1 MTAAGNPPDEAG
13 QVPQDPVA
21 IGLHNCASEP
31 IHVPGSIQPHGALL
45 AFDGSGALIAW
56 SDNAGALLG
65 LQPAEGLTLQQCGLP
80 AGMTA
85 ALALDAMRDDGIAQ
99 SVEATIAGR
108 LFDVVAHR
116 HHGATLIEFE
126 RRAAPSDEVAA
137 FALHAHR
144 AIDRLRHQRS
154 IDELLQMAV
163 EHLRTIT
170 GFDRVMAYR
179 FRHDDSGDVVA
190 EARVPELEPYLG
202 LRYPASD
209 IPAQARRLYLINTL
223 RLIADVGYQPV
234 PLVGSPRARELDMSH
249 CVLRSVSPIHVEYLQ
264 NIGVGASM
272 SVSIVVGGRLW
283 GLIACHHRRPHQVP
297 YSIRMACDVL
307 AQVLAAK
314 LQGLAERARASLIE
328 RATGLRTALIE
339 ALLNDDEPLRV
350 FAEHETGLRDV
361 LQAEAIVIGEYGRV
375 VPGGLLEPAIAEA
388 MMQSLPEGGDDLVH
402 RHRRDMWPAGL
413 RERIGRWVGLLALR
427 VDPPAN
433 GWLLLLRPEQMQ
445 TVRWGGRPDK
455 EVRIGP
461 LGPRLT
467 PRGSFAEWR
476 EEVRDSAEPWDD
488 ALLELARQ
496 LLAEVHRASDRRR
509 SELERA
515 RMQMLA
521 MLGHDLRD
529 PLHSI
534 AMAAKVLEFGHHT
547 PTIGRIQAS
556 SSRMSR
562 LISQVLDMTRLESGS
577 GLQLVRRPTDLGALL
592 RDLIDEAQTAF
603 PASRYQ
609 LDAPAALSLDI
620 DADRFA
626 QVIANLLSNARHHG
640 DPQTPIRVIVA
651 DQPGRVT
658 IDVINAAE
666 PIPDALAA
674 QLFTPFKRRAEN
686 QRHRSGLGLG
696 LYISRRIALEHG
708 GDLRYD
714 YRAPEVVFTV
724 ELPR

>member
-1 MTAAGNPPDEAG
+1 MNGRNAA
-13 QVPQDPVA
+13 QDGYE

-45 AFDGSGALIAW
+45 AFDRAGALIAW
-56 SDNAGALLG
+56 SANADALLG
-65 LQPAEGLTLQQCGLP
+65 VQPLEGQTLQQCGLP
-80 AGMTA
+80 DEMLA
-85 ALALDAMRDDGIAQ
+85 ALDLQALQDDGIAQ

-116 HHGATLIEFE
+116 HRGATIIEFE
-126 RRAAPSDEVAA
+126 QRALPSDEVAA
-137 FALHAHR
+137 FALRAHR
-144 AIDRLRHQRS
+144 AIDRLRHQRT
-154 IDELLQMAV
+154 IEGLLQMAV
-163 EHLRTIT
+163 EQLRAIT

-179 FRHDDSGDVVA
+179 FRHDDSGDVIA
-190 EARVPELEPYLG
+190 EARTPELEPYRG

-223 RLIADVGYQPV
+223 RLIADVGYRPV
-234 PLVGSPRARELDMSH
+234 PLVGSPQARSLDLSH

-264 NIGVGASM
+264 NIDVGASM

-283 GLIACHHRRPHQVP
+283 GLIACHHRQPHQVP

-314 LQGLAERARASLIE
+314 LQGLTDQTRVALTE
-328 RATGLRTALIE
+328 RATGLRTTLIE
-339 ALLNDDEPLRV
+339 GLLNDDEPSRV
-350 FAEHETGLRDV
+350 FAAHEAGLREV
-361 LQAEAIVIGEYGRV
+361 LQAEAIVVGEYGRI
-375 VPGGLLEPAIAEA
+375 VPCGGTLEPAIAEA
-388 MMQSLPEGGDDLVH
+388 VLQSLPEGGDDLVH
-402 RHRRDMWPAGL
+402 RHRRELWPPAL

-433 GWLLLLRPEQMQ
+433 GWLVLLRPEQVQ

-476 EEVRDSAEPWDD
+476 EEVRDTAEPWDD
-488 ALLELARQ
+488 ALLALARQ

-534 AMAAKVLEFGHHT
+534 TMAAKVLESGHHT
-547 PTIGRIQAS
+547 PTIGRIQSS

-577 GLQLVRRPTDLGALL
+577 GLQLARRTTDLGGLL

-603 PASRYQ
+603 PATRYQ
-609 LDAPAALSLDI
+609 LDGATALTMDI

-626 QVIANLLSNARHHG
+626 QVISNLLSNARHHG
-640 DPQTPIRVIVA
+640 DPQTPIRVVVA
-651 DQPGRVT
+651 DQPDRVT

-674 QLFTPFKRRAEN
+674 QLFTPFKRRTDN

-708 GDLRYD
+708 GDLRYA
-714 YRAPEVVFTV
+714 YRAPDVVFTV